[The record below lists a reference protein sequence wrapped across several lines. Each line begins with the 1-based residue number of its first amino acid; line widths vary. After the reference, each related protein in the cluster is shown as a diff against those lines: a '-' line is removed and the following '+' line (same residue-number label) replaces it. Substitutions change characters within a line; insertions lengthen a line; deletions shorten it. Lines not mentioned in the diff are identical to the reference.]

1 LLQLLFDLFADWS
14 VIHYDKKNKISWR
27 MNKRQLGNT
36 DMHIS
41 RLGIGLSEIGFGR
54 VGAEVAGDVLN
65 TALDAGINFLD
76 TAECY
81 EDSEEL
87 LGRAVSHRRNE
98 FFLATKTGHVSGD
111 FTGKDWSV
119 KIVRDSIDRSLKRM
133 KTDYVDLLQ
142 LHSCSVSVLEKGEV
156 IQILQEAKQAGKT
169 RYLGYSGDNDAA
181 QWAVESGLFDTLQT
195 SFNLVDQKARLGLLG
210 KAKAK
215 NMGVIVKRPIANGA
229 WGAAASPSDYADDY
243 FKRAQKMLTLGDIPE
258 APDDRILLALGFT
271 LAHDEIDTVIV
282 GTKTPKYIQRNIEM
296 LGQLP
301 ISKVAIAELY
311 GRFEKL
317 GKNWGQLT

>member
-1 LLQLLFDLFADWS
+1 MD
-14 VIHYDKKNKISWR
+14 
-27 MNKRQLGNT
+27 KRQLGKT
-36 DMHIS
+36 DMQVT

-65 TALDAGINFLD
+65 TALDSGINFLD

-111 FTGKDWSV
+111 FTGKDWSA

-142 LHSCSVSVLEKGEV
+142 LHSCSVKVLEKGEV

-169 RYLGYSGDNDAA
+169 RYIGYSGDNDAA

-195 SFNLVDQKARLGLLG
+195 SFNLVDQKARLDLFQ
-210 KAKAK
+210 KARDKG
-215 NMGVIVKRPIANGA
+215 MGIIIKRPIANGA
-229 WGAAASPSDYADDY
+229 WGAKASPSDYADDY
-243 FKRAQKMLTLGDIPE
+243 FKRAQKMLASGEIPE
-258 APDDRILLALGFT
+258 APDNRILLALGFT
-271 LAHDEIDTVIV
+271 LSHNAVDTVIV
-282 GTKTPKYIQRNIEM
+282 GTKTPAYVQKNIEM
-296 LGQLP
+296 LKQLP
-301 ISKVAIAELY
+301 ISQTAVTELY
-311 GRFEKL
+311 KRFEHL
-317 GKNWGQLT
+317 GKSWSQLT